1 MNKHEWQK
9 AFGET
14 PESFRDQLRSTLN
27 DLEDK
32 NMKKRY
38 KISTMLA
45 AALIAALLIVGAGL
59 ASGKLGVFKIL
70 NRIEPL
76 DGAEEMVAV
85 NLGSVENDLVTL
97 SVEEAVYDGYGAIL
111 KLRIAPKDTEKH
123 ALYAAMLQDAPE
135 DIYNVE
141 SVPVEVGN
149 GEVFITTDEGEVIEI
164 PTYEKD
170 GKLYYEDQY
179 EFRVLGRKDGRKMIN
194 YWPRIS
200 ESDGRTFQD
209 EEWGT
214 GTFFDTMDA
223 EEQPDGSVIVW
234 CEATGAENAR
244 PDQMDISVSARITLD
259 GEEVPIE
266 SIPVRLVNAEQE
278 RTVTLEPVGDGQG
291 EGFKILSGEIS
302 FTRLKAYFKL
312 DYVDQ
317 SNVIYGTSVRLY
329 DAEDNEIYTGSGWT
343 REIGR
348 DAENPINHAV
358 MEMQSLEEIPESIWV
373 EIKAI
378 DDKPLGRVECRVVDD
393 KKA

>member
-1 MNKHEWQK
+1 MNMHEWQK

-38 KISTMLA
+38 KFSTMLA

-59 ASGKLGVFKIL
+59 ASGQLGVFKIL
-70 NRIEPL
+70 NHIEPL
-76 DGAEEMVAV
+76 DGVEEMVAV
-85 NLGSVENDLVTL
+85 NLGSAENDLVTL

-111 KLRIAPKDTEKH
+111 KLRITPKDTEK
-123 ALYAAMLQDAPE
+123 YAMFADLLQNAPE

-149 GEVFITTDEGEVIEI
+149 GEVSITTDEGEVIEI

-170 GKLYYEDQY
+170 GKLYYADQF
-179 EFRVLGRKDGRKMIN
+179 EFRVLGRKDGREMIY
-194 YWPRIS
+194 YWPHIS
-200 ESDGRTFQD
+200 EADGTPDQGD
-209 EEWGT
+209 EWGT
-214 GTFFDTMDA
+214 GIFFDTMDA

-234 CEATGAENAR
+234 CEATGAEFAR
-244 PDQMDISVSARITLD
+244 PDRMDISVSTRITLN
-259 GEEVPIE
+259 GEEIPLDEVPIT
-266 SIPVRLVNAEQE
+266 LVKTENE

-302 FTRLKAYFKL
+302 FTRLKAYLKL
-312 DYVDQ
+312 NYVDE
-317 SNVIYGTSVRLY
+317 SNAIYGTSVRLY
-329 DAEDNEIYTGSGWT
+329 DAEGKEIYTGGGWT
-343 REIGR
+343 RETGR

-358 MEMQSLEEIPESIWV
+358 MEMQSLEKIPESIWV

-378 DDKPLGRVECRVVDD
+378 DDKPLGRVECRVVKND
-393 KKA
+393 